1 MVSRRQVLGTIGGAA
16 LVGTA
21 GCVDFVTGEGLFYE
35 SAQAT
40 VSEEAL
46 NETGYAEDE
55 IDSFGIDESVGAFGI
70 SRTVEITNWQA
81 EYERTVDIDG
91 IDSFFEA
98 GSIDGIDEAPYSFVA
113 VSTPQ
118 VSVFGQE
125 LNPVGNMDAA
135 ELIDRVEGQ
144 YDGVGSI
151 EEREEVDAT
160 VLDENTTL
168 TRFEAE
174 ASVAGIEEFP
184 IIIEITE
191 AVESED
197 DLVLT
202 VATYPDLEEFGEN
215 LVEDNPGAEES
226 ATLRGGVEHPQ

>member
-46 NETGYAEDE
+46 NETGYSEDE
-55 IDSFGIDESVGAFGI
+55 IDSFGIDESVSALGV

-81 EYERTVDIDG
+81 EYERTGDQNIL
-91 IDSFFEA
+91 S
-98 GSIDGIDEAPYSFVA
+98 SISDDAPYSFIA

-118 VSVFGQE
+118 VSVLGQE

-135 ELIDRVEGQ
+135 ELIDRVESQ
-144 YDGVGSI
+144 YDRISNI

-160 VLDENTTL
+160 VLDEDTTL

-174 ASVAGIEEFP
+174 ASVDDLIDIP
-184 IIIEITE
+184 LIIEITE

-202 VATYPDLEEFGEN
+202 VATYPDLVQYSQEQDVIGEIEE
-215 LVEDNPGAEES
+215 NPGEKEAV
-226 ATLRGGVEHPQ
+226 TLRDGVEHP

>member
-46 NETGYAEDE
+46 NETGYSEDE
-55 IDSFGIDESVGAFGI
+55 IDSFGIDESVSALGV

-81 EYERTVDIDG
+81 EYERTGDQNIL
-91 IDSFFEA
+91 S
-98 GSIDGIDEAPYSFVA
+98 SIFDDAPYSFIA

-118 VSVFGQE
+118 VSVLGQE

-135 ELIDRVEGQ
+135 ELIDRVESQ
-144 YDGVGSI
+144 YDRISNI

-160 VLDENTTL
+160 VLDEDTTL

-174 ASVAGIEEFP
+174 ASVDDLIDIP
-184 IIIEITE
+184 LIIEITE

-202 VATYPDLEEFGEN
+202 VATYPDLVQYSQEQNLIGEIEE
-215 LVEDNPGAEES
+215 NPGEKEAV
-226 ATLRGGVEHPQ
+226 TLRDGVEHP

>member
-1 MVSRRQVLGTIGGAA
+1 M
-16 LVGTA
+16 
-21 GCVDFVTGEGLFYE
+21 
-35 SAQAT
+35 
-40 VSEEAL
+40 
-46 NETGYAEDE
+46 
-55 IDSFGIDESVGAFGI
+55 
-70 SRTVEITNWQA
+70 EITNWQA

-91 IDSFFEA
+91 IDSFFGA
-98 GSIDGIDEAPYSFVA
+98 GSIDETTEAPYSFVA

-144 YDGVGSI
+144 YDGIANI
-151 EEREEVDAT
+151 EGREEVDAT